1 MAKGVKTINKRKFF
15 EAFEDFCSGRIT
27 LSKAARH
34 IGISVPTASKYF
46 NMHIKGE
53 PFPDTLFGD
62 EDRQNRLEQS
72 EKFNPDLRRVY
83 DRRLFGK

>member
-1 MAKGVKTINKRKFF
+1 MAKGVKTINKRKFL
-15 EAFEDFCSGRIT
+15 EAFESFCSGRIT

-53 PFPDTLFGD
+53 PFPDTLFGTEKD
-62 EDRQNRLEQS
+62 QEQLE
-72 EKFNPDLRRVY
+72 EFLKFKEELR
-83 DRRLFGK
+83 K